1 MDTTNITEDFNPLA
15 LDNQLCFALYVCSK
29 EIIRKY
35 NPLLE
40 PLGLTYTAYITL
52 LCLWEKDNVPVKE
65 LGNRL
70 FLDSGT
76 LTPLL
81 KKMETQGLVTRT
93 RNEKDERTVYIQL
106 TKEGKA
112 KLTVDLFQKF
122 EEEFGRSLSPMEY
135 EIINNWLDE
144 GTSEELIL
152 EALKEAIYNN
162 VKSLRYIEKIL
173 LNWKDKGYKN
183 RNDVS
188 NGLMK
193 ESEDREIT
201 SIYEFNWLD
210 NEE

>member
-1 MDTTNITEDFNPLA
+1 MDEVETNAFNPLA

-81 KKMETQGLVTRT
+81 KKMEGQGLIT
-93 RNEKDERTVYIQL
+93 RNRSGKDERTVYIQL
-106 TKEGKA
+106 TPQGKA
-112 KLTVDLFQKF
+112 LRDKCSGIPQKMMCQNI
-122 EEEFGRSLSPMEY
+122 LDMQKAAPLLQTLHQIME
-135 EIINNWLDE
+135 NMSD
-144 GTSEELIL
+144 
-152 EALKEAIYNN
+152 
-162 VKSLRYIEKIL
+162 
-173 LNWKDKGYKN
+173 KD
-183 RNDVS
+183 
-188 NGLMK
+188 
-193 ESEDREIT
+193 
-201 SIYEFNWLD
+201 
-210 NEE
+210 

>member
-1 MDTTNITEDFNPLA
+1 MDTTKITEDFNPLA

-81 KKMETQGLVTRT
+81 KKMETQGLVTRS
-93 RNEKDERTVYIQL
+93 RSDKDERTVFIKL
-106 TKEGKA
+106 TEEGKA
-112 KLTVDLFQKF
+112 MKNKCSKIPQQMMCQNILDMKKAAPLLQTLHQI
-122 EEEFGRSLSPMEY
+122 ME
-135 EIINNWLDE
+135 NM
-144 GTSEELIL
+144 SEQ
-152 EALKEAIYNN
+152 
-162 VKSLRYIEKIL
+162 EK
-173 LNWKDKGYKN
+173 
-183 RNDVS
+183 
-188 NGLMK
+188 
-193 ESEDREIT
+193 
-201 SIYEFNWLD
+201 
-210 NEE
+210 